1 MHIDKRRF
9 IFATSIFLSL
19 FCFISFNLSKISAA
33 TFYVSSSTSSVSPSG
48 KFNVTISLSEAGS
61 GVFYLQGN
69 NASVPSSVFCDGSC
83 VVQAT
88 AGSSGTASITV
99 TAGAPNSKDEVTTS
113 NGSSYITGSR
123 TISVS
128 IVSNSGG
135 NSGGNNGN
143 NNSSNNN
150 NSGSGNNNPATPPV
164 KDEQDDKSSESML
177 SSLTVSKG
185 KLSPEFDEN
194 ITSYNLNLTN
204 DIASIDV
211 NAKAKDAK
219 AAVSGIGKHD
229 LKAGKTDINITVT
242 AENGSTRTYTIHVT
256 VEEKSKEF
264 IKYNG
269 QKLGILTN
277 LDEVTPPSGFEKTKV
292 KVSGKERDGWYNAAS
307 KIYLI
312 YLADKDMVKNFYM
325 VENQQVTSIYKPI
338 QLLGKSL
345 VMIDVPD
352 VLQKKNGMKFTTIT
366 IDNQKLKGWTFK
378 DKNFQNYYLIYV
390 MDTKGN
396 VKYYQYEKTEETL
409 QLYSGAAPITAHDYE
424 KEKANSGNSWLIY
437 AGLGSSAVLL
447 AALIYTY
454 LRNKKNVAYL
464 MTQRRLNYRNEDN
477 ESL

>member
-1 MHIDKRRF
+1 MKLKKINKKF
-9 IFATSIFLSL
+9 IVGFLVLSL
-19 FCFISFNLSKISAA
+19 MLSLGYFQKAKAAIFGISAVNNGNG
-33 TFYVSSSTSSVSPSG
+33 TTTVSIYGQCVGAFTVSG
-48 KFNVTISLSEAGS
+48 G
-61 GVFYLQGN
+61 G
-69 NASVPSSVFCDGSC
+69 ASVNVPKS
-83 VVQAT
+83 T
-88 AGSSGTASITV
+88 L
-99 TAGAPNSKDEVTTS
+99 TS
-113 NGSSYITGSR
+113 NGTVTLNTGAGTFTITA
-123 TISVS
+123 TAISVS
-128 IVSNSGG
+128 DASYNLVEGSVSTVVTVTVPNGG

-164 KDEQDDKSSESML
+164 KDDQDDKSSESML

-185 KLSPEFDEN
+185 KISPEFDEN

-219 AAVSGIGKHD
+219 ATVSGIGKHD

-256 VEEKSKEF
+256 VEEKPKEF

-277 LDEVTPPSGFEKTKV
+277 LDEVTPPSGFEKAKV

-325 VENQQVTSIYKPI
+325 VENHQVTSIYKPI

>member
-1 MHIDKRRF
+1 MKITYKRKLF
-9 IFATSIFLSL
+9 IFMVLSFLLVSTTSIR
-19 FCFISFNLSKISAA
+19 SANVAPYGTFSA
-33 TFYVSSSTSSVSPSG
+33 TASCGSYEGKVIVNVSNATLVSSNDWCDRG
-48 KFNVTISLSEAGS
+48 KT
-61 GVFYLQGN
+61 
-69 NASVPSSVFCDGSC
+69 
-83 VVQAT
+83 VQAT
-88 AGSSGTASITV
+88 AKAGASGSASISMSIVDAVNTGTNPPTEAGTV
-99 TAGAPNSKDEVTTS
+99 YIGGTT
-113 NGSSYITGSR
+113 I
-123 TISVS
+123 S

-135 NSGGNNGN
+135 NSGGNGN

-150 NSGSGNNNPATPPV
+150 NSGSGNNNPATPPD
-164 KDEQDDKSSESML
+164 KDDQDDKSSESML

-229 LKAGKTDINITVT
+229 LKSGKTDINITVT

-256 VEEKSKEF
+256 VEEKPKEF

-277 LDEVTPPSGFEKTKV
+277 LDEVTPPSGFEKAKV

-424 KEKANSGNSWLIY
+424 KERANSGNSWLIY

-464 MTQRRLNYRNEDN
+464 MTQRRLNYRKVEN

>member
-1 MHIDKRRF
+1 MKLKKINKKF
-9 IFATSIFLSL
+9 IVGFLVLSL
-19 FCFISFNLSKISAA
+19 MLSLGYFQKAKAAIFGISAVNNGNG
-33 TFYVSSSTSSVSPSG
+33 TTTVSIYGQCVGAFTVSG
-48 KFNVTISLSEAGS
+48 G
-61 GVFYLQGN
+61 G
-69 NASVPSSVFCDGSC
+69 ASVNVPKS
-83 VVQAT
+83 T
-88 AGSSGTASITV
+88 L
-99 TAGAPNSKDEVTTS
+99 TS
-113 NGSSYITGSR
+113 NGTVTLNTGAGTFTITA
-123 TISVS
+123 TAISVS
-128 IVSNSGG
+128 DANYNLVEGSVSTVVTVTVPNGG

-164 KDEQDDKSSESML
+164 KDDQDDKSSESML

-219 AAVSGIGKHD
+219 ATVSGIGKHD

-256 VEEKSKEF
+256 VEEKPKEF

-277 LDEVTPPSGFEKTKV
+277 LDEVTPPSGFEKAKV

-325 VENQQVTSIYKPI
+325 VENNQVTSIYKPI

-424 KEKANSGNSWLIY
+424 KERANSGNSWLIY

-464 MTQRRLNYRNEDN
+464 MTQRRLNYRNEDK

>member
-1 MHIDKRRF
+1 MKLKKINKKF
-9 IFATSIFLSL
+9 IVGFLVLSL
-19 FCFISFNLSKISAA
+19 MLSLGYFQKAKAAIFGISAVNNGNG
-33 TFYVSSSTSSVSPSG
+33 TTTVSIYGQCVGAFTVSG
-48 KFNVTISLSEAGS
+48 G
-61 GVFYLQGN
+61 G
-69 NASVPSSVFCDGSC
+69 ASVNVPKS
-83 VVQAT
+83 T
-88 AGSSGTASITV
+88 L
-99 TAGAPNSKDEVTTS
+99 TS
-113 NGSSYITGSR
+113 NGTVTLNTGAGTFTITA
-123 TISVS
+123 TAISVS
-128 IVSNSGG
+128 DANYNLVEGSVSTVVTVTVPNGG

-164 KDEQDDKSSESML
+164 KDDQDDKSSESML

-256 VEEKSKEF
+256 VEEKPKEF

-325 VENQQVTSIYKPI
+325 VENNQVTSIYKPI

-447 AALIYTY
+447 AVLIYTY

-464 MTQRRLNYRNEDN
+464 MTQRRLNYRNEDK